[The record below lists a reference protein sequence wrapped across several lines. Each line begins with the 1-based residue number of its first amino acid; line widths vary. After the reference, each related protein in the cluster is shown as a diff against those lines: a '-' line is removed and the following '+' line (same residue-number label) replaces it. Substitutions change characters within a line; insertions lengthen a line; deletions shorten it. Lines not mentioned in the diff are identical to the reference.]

1 MEEFKKKYKKEK
13 IDDKTEKYIE
23 EFIKKYNIDY
33 KQKENIKKLIKN
45 YNIFDTKTWDKYKWF
60 R

>member
-13 IDDKTEKYIE
+13 IDGKTEKYIE